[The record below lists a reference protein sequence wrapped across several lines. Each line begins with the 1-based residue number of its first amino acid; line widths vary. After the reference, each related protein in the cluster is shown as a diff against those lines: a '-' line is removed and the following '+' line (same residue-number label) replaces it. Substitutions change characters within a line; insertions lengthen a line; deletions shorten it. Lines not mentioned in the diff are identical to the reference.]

1 MAKTIFSPASQSD
14 LSSIAEYVSEELGN
28 PKAAIDTVNRIIDKA
43 EGLGTFPRRGAPLD
57 NVCPVR
63 SDYRFIVCDNWMIFY
78 WIEAE
83 TPVVARVLWGSSD
96 YVRALFD
103 DSSGLR

>member
-14 LSSIAEYVSEELGN
+14 LGSIAEYVSEELGN
-28 PKAAIDTVNRIIDKA
+28 PKAAIDTVNS
-43 EGLGTFPRRGAPLD
+43 GTPLD

-103 DSSGLR
+103 DSTGLR